1 MIYEKTNY
9 SAGLNY
15 LNNTFIREYD
25 ISKANIN
32 VLFSKG
38 IIDKRTYDYL
48 YESERMIRQIF
59 VGKLI
64 KNNNGVSDVLKQGIL
79 EARKN
84 LFEANDIK
92 DYEVLSIKNDAVFII

>member
-32 VLFSKG
+32 V
-38 IIDKRTYDYL
+38 
-48 YESERMIRQIF
+48 
-59 VGKLI
+59 
-64 KNNNGVSDVLKQGIL
+64 
-79 EARKN
+79 
-84 LFEANDIK
+84 
-92 DYEVLSIKNDAVFII
+92 